1 MFLSRRRVT
10 GDDQQQRPQVLD
22 CKIQKVCCL
31 VIPSAWVHDLSAYL
45 LYLQVLFNQ
54 TATLQYL
61 EYSDHLPDLTGF
73 TLHYWLHLLQPSS
86 LACPFTYYNEADD
99 TYVQVLIV
107 SSGVNTWSWVLQ
119 INDVVVSLVQSPVN
133 LIGKWHH
140 VLHSWHS
147 GTGSWSVYL
156 DGRLV
161 DSSVN
166 TQTKGLVVSGGGRAF
181 SGHRQRVIRGS
192 DKCVDGD
199 EGLYGWLT
207 LLSLD
212 TRGIERGDYWMNRMM
227 VVVVA
232 DGCRPELGGDALSWY
247 HTPRRGYGGVMEARA
262 NTTCGLF

>member
-1 MFLSRRRVT
+1 MLNSNMTRWCVVVVVVVMVMVT
-10 GDDQQQRPQVLD
+10 GSVKCSFLYPREDE
-22 CKIQKVCCL
+22 
-31 VIPSAWVHDLSAYL
+31 DLTCAPAFSK
-45 LYLQVLFNQ
+45 VLFNQ

-161 DSSVN
+161 DSGVN
-166 TQTKGLVVSGGGRAF
+166 TQ
-181 SGHRQRVIRGS
+181 
-192 DKCVDGD
+192 
-199 EGLYGWLT
+199 
-207 LLSLD
+207 
-212 TRGIERGDYWMNRMM
+212 RGDYWMNRMM